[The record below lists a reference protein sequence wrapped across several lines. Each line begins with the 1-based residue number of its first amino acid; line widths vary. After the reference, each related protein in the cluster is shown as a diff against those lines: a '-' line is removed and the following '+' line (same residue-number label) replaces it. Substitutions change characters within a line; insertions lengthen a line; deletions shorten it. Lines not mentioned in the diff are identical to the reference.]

1 MYMHVHGHIGAHAAV
16 RTLRSKDNLLGQLCF
31 RHLVSGQLCF
41 RHLVSGQLCFHHLV
55 SRSGLSR
62 CCHSYLREA
71 VSTCTLL
78 GLSTSCHGGGRN
90 SQGPPLA
97 EVFCTGNGC
106 WQGRDI
112 SSVVQPPQGAQVPS
126 INPSP
131 MLLEEL
137 DSLGLQ
143 EITRT

>member
-1 MYMHVHGHIGAHAAV
+1 MPAWVMQGVPSWLELQYE
-16 RTLRSKDNLLGQLCF
+16 TLSQTTYNT
-31 RHLVSGQLCF
+31 
-41 RHLVSGQLCFHHLV
+41 
-55 SRSGLSR
+55 
-62 CCHSYLREA
+62 E
-71 VSTCTLL
+71 
-78 GLSTSCHGGGRN
+78 N

-97 EVFCTGNGC
+97 QVSATGNGC